1 MTFALER
8 DLPLR
13 HDDGMGIL
21 EFIQLLEESQAPRA
35 IATRILEFVRQLR
48 RANPELERIH
58 LVTAYWRRLQQIC
71 NVALDTTEPVR
82 HQVHPSVFQ
91 ELMLM
96 YWRIRL
102 RSWYLYVDFT
112 VGEPL
117 RWYQIRT

>member
-21 EFIQLLEESQAPRA
+21 EFIQLLEGSQAPR
-35 IATRILEFVRQLR
+35 RILEFVRQLR

-71 NVALDTTEPVR
+71 NVALDNTEPVR

-91 ELMLM
+91 ELMLI
-96 YWRIRL
+96 YCRIRL

-112 VGEPL
+112 LGEPF